1 MMPLFLFHVHI
12 SSKGTILAGIDYL
25 TAVVPINGAMEQ
37 QHDYKLIKMIYQG
50 NIFSGWRLSVI

>member
-1 MMPLFLFHVHI
+1 MFILLPR
-12 SSKGTILAGIDYL
+12 GARLAGIDYL

-50 NIFSGWRLSVI
+50 NIFSGWLLSVI